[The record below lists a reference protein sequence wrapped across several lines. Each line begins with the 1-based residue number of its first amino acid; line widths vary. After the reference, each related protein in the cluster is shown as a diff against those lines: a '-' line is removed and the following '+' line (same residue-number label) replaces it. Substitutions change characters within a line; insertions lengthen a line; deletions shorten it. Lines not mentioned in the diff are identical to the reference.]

1 MNTFLKYTAEKII
14 AECGDNLGNTIIV
27 FPNQRPIVFLKE
39 EIKQL
44 VDKTIFMPQMMSIDN
59 FVGQLSELEIVS
71 NNAFIFFD
79 LYKIHLEMKN
89 DKYQRFEEFMPFAD
103 MLINDFSEV
112 DSYLVNA
119 EDLFSNI
126 YDLKE
131 IGEWDISGE
140 NTLAVKQSDYLK
152 F

>member
-71 NNAFIFFD
+71 SNAFIFFD

-119 EDLFSNI
+119 EDLFSG
-126 YDLKE
+126 KP
-131 IGEWDISGE
+131 
-140 NTLAVKQSDYLK
+140 LAHQVQELP
-152 F
+152 